1 MLWLNTT
8 TPYMCYEVLML
19 TILLHLMFLTP
30 LVLDQDMV
38 ELW

>member
-8 TPYMCYEVLML
+8 TPYVCYEARML
-19 TILLHLMFLTP
+19 TILLHLMLLTP